1 MPLLLGALPLVAL
14 AAAPCVWLAARARR
28 PHPGWP
34 AALVPAVLLAV
45 LAAMAPPVLAG
56 GTLRFTADWLPA
68 LGIRY
73 ALALDGLALLFALLV
88 AATGVLILIY
98 STGYMPRGPAL
109 GRFYAYMLLF
119 MGAMLGIVLADDLVV
134 LYVFWE
140 LTSLASFFLIGYHDE
155 RPEAREGA
163 TQALVVT
170 VAGGVAML
178 AGLVLLAQAG
188 GSWQISELRGRAA
201 ALAEDSRYV
210 PIVLLV
216 LAGALTKSAQAPF
229 QFWLPG
235 AMVAPTPVS
244 TYLHSATMVWAGVYL
259 LARLV
264 PVLGGTALWTGVVV
278 PVGLGTLVLGAALAI
293 VQTDLKALLAYATV
307 GALGLATALVGIGTA
322 AALAAAMAHIVAHAA
337 YKGALFLVAG
347 AVEHEAGTRQTD
359 RLAALGAAMPVT
371 AAVAGAATLSMAAL
385 PPFVGF
391 LAKEA
396 ALDVTLAQ
404 SWVAFGAVV
413 FSGAC
418 TVAYGARFVRIF
430 YGRPPAVVPPRG
442 RRGRTAAHAVA
453 AHAPHEPSLLLWAP
467 PAVLAAAGLA
477 LGVLPGPLE
486 AVAGPA
492 ASAAAGVA
500 HEVHLWH
507 GPTLQ
512 AALVTAAA
520 LAAGG
525 GLLAAW
531 PRSRRLLERAGWL
544 SSGRLYDLAYAGTLQ
559 GAHALTAAYMT
570 GRLRDYLVYVM
581 VAGLALLVAGL
592 ARTGLG
598 VPIDLAGL
606 APAETLTV
614 LVAIAASLAA
624 IRLRLL
630 VGAILALGVAG
641 YSVSLIYLFLSAP
654 DIALTQVVIETV
666 SLVLFVVALTDLGRL
681 DAGVAP
687 HRSAAEGVTV
697 LAAGVVA
704 AALALMVAHV
714 ADVPR
719 VAASFFANAERA
731 GGTNVVNLV
740 IVDFRGWDTMGEI
753 SVLAIAALGIMALT
767 STGRTDRA
775 GRPRADEAPMTSVIL
790 QTVARVAAP
799 LIVFLALR
807 MWATGHYGPG
817 GGFVAGLLVAGAVT
831 LLALAF
837 GPGRLARRWDV
848 LMAVGLL
855 LAVGSGAAPLLVGA
869 APLQHVL
876 VYVGPV
882 KLASSLVFDLGVLLL
897 VAGTVLAAVRSLV
910 GV

>member
-1 MPLLLGALPLVAL
+1 MAAVVPTGLLT
-14 AAAPCVWLAARARR
+14 
-28 PHPGWP
+28 
-34 AALVPAVLLAV
+34 ALV
-45 LAAMAPPVLAG
+45 AMAPPVLAG
-56 GTLRFTADWLPA
+56 DTLRVSVDWLPA

-73 ALALDGLALLFALLV
+73 ALALDGLALLFAGLV

-98 STGYMPRGPAL
+98 SVGYMPRGPGL
-109 GRFYAYMLLF
+109 GRFYACLLLF
-119 MGAMLGIVLADDLVV
+119 AGAMLGVVLADDLVV
-134 LYVFWE
+134 LYIFWE
-140 LTSLASFFLIGYHDE
+140 LTSLASFFLIGYDDE
-155 RPEAREGA
+155 RPEARAGA

-170 VAGGVAML
+170 IAGGVAML

-188 GSWQISELRGRAA
+188 GSWQISELRGRGT
-201 ALAEDSRYV
+201 ALAADARYA

-216 LAGALTKSAQAPF
+216 LAGALTKSAQIPF

-264 PVLGGTALWTGVVV
+264 PVLGGTALWTGAIV
-278 PVGLGTLVLGAALAI
+278 PVGLGTLVLGAAMAI

-307 GALGLATALVGIGTA
+307 GALGLATALVGIGTP
-322 AALAAAMAHIVAHAA
+322 AALGAAMAHIVAHAA

-347 AVEHEAGTRQTD
+347 AVEHETGTRQTD
-359 RLAALGAAMPVT
+359 RLAALGGAMPVT

-391 LAKEA
+391 LTKEA
-396 ALDVTLAQ
+396 ALDAALAR
-404 SWVAFGAVV
+404 SWVAFGAVAL
-413 FSGAC
+413 SGAC
-418 TVAYGARFVRIF
+418 TVAYGARFARIF
-430 YGRPPAVVPPRG
+430 YGRPPAVPEHR
-442 RRGRTAAHAVA
+442 RRGRAAAHAA
-453 AHAPHEPSLLLWAP
+453 AVHDPHEPPALLWAP
-467 PAVLAAAGLA
+467 PAVLAATGLA

-486 AVAGPA
+486 ALAGPA
-492 ASAAAGVA
+492 ASAAAGLPQA
-500 HEVHLWH
+500 LHLWH
-507 GPTLQ
+507 GPTPQ

-520 LAAGG
+520 LATGGALFAG
-525 GLLAAW
+525 W
-531 PRSRRLLERAGWL
+531 PHGRRILERTGWL
-544 SSGRLYDLAYAGTLQ
+544 STGKLYDLAYASTLR
-559 GAHALTAAYMT
+559 GARALTAAYMT
-570 GRLRDYLVYVM
+570 GRLRDYLIYVM
-581 VAGLALLVAGL
+581 VAGLGLLVAGL

-681 DAGVAP
+681 DAGAAP
-687 HRSAAEGVTV
+687 RRAAAEGATV
-697 LAAGVVA
+697 LAAGAVV
-704 AALALMVAHV
+704 AALALMVAHI

-767 STGRTDRA
+767 SSGRAVRA
-775 GRPRADEAPMTSVIL
+775 GRARTEAPMTSVIL

-837 GPGRLARRWDV
+837 GPDRLARRWDV
-848 LMAVGLL
+848 VMAAGLL

-869 APLQHVL
+869 PPLQHTL
-876 VYVGPV
+876 VYAGPV
-882 KLASSLVFDLGVLLL
+882 KLASSLVFDFGVLLL
-897 VAGTVLAAVRSLV
+897 VAGTVLAAVRALV
-910 GV
+910 GA